1 MRYGWLTATVT
12 VTAFL
17 LPLKASRA
25 ADTVPGALYT
35 TNGIGFMLTLDAKVK
50 KELNIT
56 KAQSAAIEK
65 VFAKQRQREGGDA
78 DKIFKMK
85 GPDKDA
91 KVRAIFKSRGE
102 EFLQAL
108 GQALSPGQIK
118 RVKQIVCQQQGI
130 VLFDH
135 PDIQSAMNMSAAQA
149 TKLRAAYDQLKL
161 DMQKDFIEQMR
172 ANKITRE
179 AANDRL
185 NALTKGIPD
194 GIRAQLT
201 AQQRSILADLLGP
214 PYPFF
219 AK

>member
-1 MRYGWLTATVT
+1 MCYRWLTATLT
-12 VTAFL
+12 VTGFL
-17 LPLKASRA
+17 LPATAAPA

-50 KELNIT
+50 KELKIT
-56 KAQSAAIEK
+56 KEQSAAIEK
-65 VFAKQRQREGGDA
+65 VFAKQRTREGGDD

-118 RVKQIVCQQQGI
+118 RVKQIVCQQHGI
-130 VLFDH
+130 VLLDY
-135 PDIQSAMNMSAAQA
+135 PEIQSAMNMSPAQA
-149 TKLRAAYDQLKL
+149 AKLRAAYDKLKL

-179 AANDRL
+179 EASDRL

-194 GIRAQLT
+194 GIRATLT
-201 AQQRSILADLLGP
+201 AEQRSILAQLLGP